1 MSVLVPSLHG
11 RVLRAFAL
19 IVVLAVVLAV
29 GVGYYVTERQMDGFV
44 AQLIAIEADSVARSL
59 SRAYGSAGGWRSVE
73 RVLADAGYRYADE
86 GEEHEGRGE
95 REEHGGSETF
105 HVERVRIVVVD
116 GAGRTIHD
124 NLSELRPGAPAPE
137 LGGERV
143 AVTDGETGRRVG
155 DVYVDVERAFLGTES
170 HGLLR
175 RILTTTALGG
185 VLVAA
190 VALAVAAWL
199 SRRITAP
206 VRRLTEA
213 AGSIAQRGDSALLPV
228 TSDDELGK
236 MSTAFNRM
244 TNALQTQRDLRRR
257 LIDDLAHELNTP
269 LSVIRLEAQG
279 LRDGLQEPEQAAE
292 RIIEEVTMLRNLVRD
307 LSWLAETDSGELRLS
322 RESCSVSDLLGA
334 EVRRWQPQARM
345 RRIGL
350 SLQMRPGL
358 PDVELDRMRIS
369 QALGNVLHNALQ
381 HTGTGGRITVTADL
395 EAGERVA
402 IAVSDDGAGIDAA
415 DLPHLFDRLYRADQS
430 RSRRTG
436 GAGLGLAIVH
446 AIVTAHAGTV
456 EAHSAGLGQGTTVR
470 LSLPAHWGSRAGRG
484 GRAPRPRAASD

>member
-1 MSVLVPSLHG
+1 MSVLAASLHG

-29 GVGYYVTERQMDGFV
+29 GVGYYVTRRQMDGFV
-44 AQLIAIEADSVARSL
+44 AQLIAVDADNLARSL
-59 SRAYGSAGGWRSVE
+59 SRAYGSTGGWGAVD

-86 GEEHEGRGE
+86 EAGHEGRGE
-95 REEHGGSETF
+95 QEEHRSQTF

-116 GAGRTIHD
+116 GAGRTVHD
-124 NLSELRPGAPAPE
+124 NLSELRPGTPAPE

-155 DVYVDVERAFLGTES
+155 AVYVDVEREFLGTES

-185 VLVAA
+185 ILVAA
-190 VALAVAAWL
+190 VALALSAWL

-206 VRRLTEA
+206 VTRLTEA
-213 AGSIAQRGDSALLPV
+213 AGGIAQRGDSARLPV
-228 TSDDELGK
+228 TSNDELGR

-244 TNALQTQRDLRRR
+244 VDALQTQRDLRRR

-279 LRDGLQEPEQAAE
+279 LRDGLQEPDQAAD
-292 RIIEEVTMLRNLVRD
+292 RVIGEVTLLRNLVRD
-307 LSWLAETDSGELRLS
+307 LNWLAETDSGELRLN
-322 RESCSVSDLLGA
+322 RESCSVSELLSA

-350 SLQMRPGL
+350 SLRARPGL
-358 PDVELDRMRIS
+358 PDLELDRMRIS
-369 QALGNVLHNALQ
+369 QALGNLLHNALQ
-381 HTGTGGRITVTADL
+381 HTGTGGRITVQADRDP
-395 EAGERVA
+395 GGQVA
-402 IAVSDDGAGIDAA
+402 IAVSDDGAGIAAA

-436 GAGLGLAIVH
+436 GAGLGLAIAR
-446 AIVTAHAGTV
+446 AIVTAHGGTIRID
-456 EAHSAGLGQGTTVR
+456 SAGPGQGTTVR
-470 LSLPAHWGSRAGRG
+470 LSLPPHRTGRAGRAG
-484 GRAPRPRAASD
+484 SD